1 VSGHLHHKLSVL
13 HQNLLHGK
21 LPRDVHWADALELVG
36 HLGQVTQSAGVE
48 CTFIIGAHREIFK
61 RPKTS
66 ELGIEEVSQ
75 LRRFLKGAAG
85 GAPAPVS
92 EEPRRM
98 IVVIDHHGAHLFQDL
113 GDGRPVGEVTLEPY
127 DPKHVHHH
135 LIHRKEAHFQGDR
148 VPEELSFYAE
158 VAQALVSAKEI
169 VLIGH
174 GTGKSSA
181 VEFLADYLK
190 KHQPQVSARVVA
202 TETADLSALTEPG
215 LEAIAKRHLHPASEN

>member
-36 HLGQVTQSAGVE
+36 HLGQVVPSAGVE

-75 LRRFLKGAAG
+75 LRRFLKGAAEEV
-85 GAPAPVS
+85 PATIR
-92 EEPRRM
+92 EDARRM
-98 IVVIDHHGAHLFQDL
+98 IVVIDHHGAHLFHDL
-113 GDGRPVGEVTLEPY
+113 GDGRPVGKVTLEPY
-127 DPKHVHHH
+127 DPEHVHHH

-158 VAQALVSAKEI
+158 VAQALAPAKEI

-181 VEFLADYLK
+181 VDFLVDYLK
-190 KHQPQVSARVVA
+190 KHQPQVSARIIA
-202 TETADLSALTEPG
+202 TETVDLSALTEAG
-215 LEAIAKRHLHPASEN
+215 VEAIAKRHMHRVS